1 MISYSEGGGFVEDLK
16 SIRSLKQE
24 MTMTMPTS
32 KEFPSRPYHT
42 DYQNQYLVKYS
53 QLPTNEFIKLKL
65 MAENFEKT
73 KQMQSEN

>member
-1 MISYSEGGGFVEDLK
+1 
-16 SIRSLKQE
+16 
-24 MTMTMPTS
+24 MTITMPTS

>member
-1 MISYSEGGGFVEDLK
+1 
-16 SIRSLKQE
+16 
-24 MTMTMPTS
+24 MTVTMPTS
-32 KEFPSRPYHT
+32 KEFPSRPCHT

-73 KQMQSEN
+73 KQMQSENEKR